1 MTVQVQNPT
10 AVQAVADA
18 HDTLRKPVSLRA
30 PGLTTFRARRIDHL
44 VPFQCSAN
52 APAAPTAMHAVADA
66 HDTLDRP
73 LRLGSRCID
82 HLRPFQRSAPFPTA
96 KHCLGDVQDT
106 LLSSPTPELLAVRWI
121 DHRRPSQRSASATR
135 LPALVV
141 DPPTAKQALADAHD
155 TPLSRVAGAPALGI
169 RWIDHFEPF
178 HRSASARA
186 GPKLPGPVMCSVTP
200 HGDARGG

>member
-1 MTVQVQNPT
+1 MQVQDPI

-18 HDTLRKPVSLRA
+18 HDTLRKPVSLRS

-52 APAAPTAMHAVADA
+52 APAPPTAMHAVADA

-82 HLRPFQRSAPFPTA
+82 HLRPFQRSAPVPTA
-96 KHCLGDVQDT
+96 KHWLGEVQDT
-106 LLSSPTPELLAVRWI
+106 LLSSPMPGLELAVRWI
-121 DHRRPSQRSASATR
+121 DHRRPSHRSASATR

-141 DPPTAKQALADAHD
+141 NPPTAKQALADTQD
-155 TPLSRVAGAPALGI
+155 TPLSRVA
-169 RWIDHFEPF
+169 
-178 HRSASARA
+178 
-186 GPKLPGPVMCSVTP
+186 
-200 HGDARGG
+200 